1 MKEAKDYREIVPGK
15 KWFAT
20 LVTRVFFYFIGMGMQ
35 TAYRIDPD
43 VKKKWTVGRKRF
55 PFEWPWSGPQHADAE
70 KGRVL

>member
-43 VKKKWTVGRKRF
+43 VKKEVDSWPETFSFRMAVVGA
-55 PFEWPWSGPQHADAE
+55 PAC
-70 KGRVL
+70 